1 MKKILEL
8 LFTFMKIGLFTFG
21 GGYAMISII
30 EGECV
35 DKKKWISD
43 DELMKMTVIAE
54 STPGP
59 VAINCATFVGYRYA
73 GITGAIAATVGVVVP
88 SFCVIYLI
96 AMFFDD
102 FLEIELIAKAFKGIK
117 IAVGILICSVGINM
131 FKKMQK
137 RRLALLIV
145 VTSFLLILLTNF
157 LKWEISSL
165 NLILLAAVVG
175 GCACL
180 RKKSTMTKEET
191 E

>member
-30 EGECV
+30 EEECV
-35 DKKKWISD
+35 EKKKWISD

-102 FLEIELIAKAFKGIK
+102 FLEIKLIAKAFKGIK
-117 IAVGILICSVGINM
+117 IAVGLLICSVGINM
-131 FKKMQK
+131 VKKMPK
-137 RRLALLIV
+137 RRVSILI
-145 VTSFLLILLTNF
+145 TITAFLFIMFTNF
-157 LKWEISSL
+157 LEWKISSIT
-165 NLILLAAVVG
+165 LILLAAIVG
-175 GCACL
+175 GCTCL
-180 RKKSTMTKEET
+180 RKKSTKKEET